1 MEKTE
6 ILVCYIGDYLDD
18 SIDLT
23 VSYGKDEIE
32 HLLSLVIELSYLY
45 CKAQYVNE
53 EESAKYFFYYG
64 ILKYV
69 DDMFYSKRY
78 LKLKI
83 LNLLNTIKGYA
94 VIISIVFMLNE
105 EQRRVKI

>member
-1 MEKTE
+1 MLK
-6 ILVCYIGDYLDD
+6 D
-18 SIDLT
+18 T
-23 VSYGKDEIE
+23 VKKVFET
-32 HLLSLVIELSYLY
+32 
-45 CKAQYVNE
+45 K
-53 EESAKYFFYYG
+53 

-105 EQRRVKI
+105 EQGRVKI